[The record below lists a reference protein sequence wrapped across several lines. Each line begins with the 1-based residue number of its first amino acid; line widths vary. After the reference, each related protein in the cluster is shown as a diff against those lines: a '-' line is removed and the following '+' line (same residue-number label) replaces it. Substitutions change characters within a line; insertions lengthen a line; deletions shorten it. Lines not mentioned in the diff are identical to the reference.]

1 MSAPKAQQP
10 VKLPK
15 KPRTPKTGATKRA
28 LEARKALGIDESTSK
43 LVMVGRPTKY
53 KGEESC
59 TLARKLALLGATDV
73 EMAGVF
79 EVDVSTIAEWKILYP
94 DFSNSINDG
103 KAKADAE
110 IADSLYNRAKGYSH
124 PDVHISNFQG
134 EVTLTPI
141 TKYYPPDTAAA
152 FIWLKNRKS
161 QAWKDKIDVAHSIES
176 MSDEAL
182 DELIKQKS
190 AQLGVESPS
199 K

>member
-1 MSAPKAQQP
+1 MKTSKAQKP
-10 VKLPK
+10 VKPPK

-28 LEARKALGIDESTSK
+28 LEARKALGIDESTFK
-43 LVMVGRPTKY
+43 LVMRGRPTKY
-53 KGEESC
+53 KGEE
-59 TLARKLALLGATDV
+59 TNTMARKLALLGATDV

-161 QAWKDKIDVAHSIES
+161 QAWKDKVEVVRSIES
-176 MSDEAL
+176 LSDAEL

-190 AQLGVESPS
+190 ALLAVNAAT
-199 K
+199 